1 MKRFIQEFKE
11 FAIKG
16 NMVDLAVGMII
27 GSAFTSL
34 VKSVVDNLFMPILSI
49 FTGKLDFTNMFIPL
63 AGQTTKIYSEAVEQG
78 AVFAYGAFLTEL
90 ISFLVMALVVFLFV
104 KEINH
109 LRKPKAEPTSR
120 SDHEDL
126 PVLHVGDRREGD
138 PLPALHL
145 EAGGLSDRSGRAE
158 QLNVEDVTVQT

>member
-27 GSAFTSL
+27 GFAFTSL

-63 AGQTTKIYSEAVEQG
+63 AGQTTKVYSEAVEQG

-109 LRKPKAEPTSR
+109 LRKPTPATPTTKICPYCMSEIDVKATRCPHCTSK
-120 SDHEDL
+120 L
-126 PVLHVGDRREGD
+126 EGFQID
-138 PLPALHL
+138 P
-145 EAGGLSDRSGRAE
+145 AE
-158 QLNVEDVTVQT
+158 LNS

>member
-16 NMVDLAVGMII
+16 NMIDLAVGMII

-34 VKSVVDNLFMPILSI
+34 VKSVVDTLFMPFLSI

-63 AGQTTKIYSEAVEQG
+63 AGQTTKVYSEAVEQG

-109 LRKPKAEPTSR
+109 LRKPKEEPAPAAPTTKICPYCMSEIDVKATRCPHCTSKLEGFQIDPAE
-120 SDHEDL
+120 L
-126 PVLHVGDRREGD
+126 GK
-138 PLPALHL
+138 
-145 EAGGLSDRSGRAE
+145 
-158 QLNVEDVTVQT
+158 